1 MNRIVGVGVLVIGL
15 IVLSSGLFFF
25 VVVPGQNSTSL
36 LSTTQYAVKKGDEI
50 SVGIPL
56 TAGDVVKGTFAQN
69 NGTTV
74 NLYFMNSTEQNVF
87 GNCAPCSSPSIFNA
101 SNPSSYNYNIKI
113 NQTGTYYVV
122 LDNSNGNKA
131 VSVTT
136 TAALVNSSGMATIY
150 YSLMGAGVVIAVVG
164 ALLAAMGGTRK
175 KSAKDADGQKKTETK
190 PVAPSGPSTSTTSGH

>member
-50 SVGIPL
+50 SIGIPL
-56 TAGDVVKGTFAQN
+56 TAGDVVKGTFVQN

-87 GNCAPCSSPSIFNA
+87 GTVRLAPRPRSSTRA
-101 SNPSSYNYNIKI
+101 
-113 NQTGTYYVV
+113 TR
-122 LDNSNGNKA
+122 A
-131 VSVTT
+131 VTT
-136 TAALVNSSGMATIY
+136 T
-150 YSLMGAGVVIAVVG
+150 
-164 ALLAAMGGTRK
+164 
-175 KSAKDADGQKKTETK
+175 
-190 PVAPSGPSTSTTSGH
+190 TSR